1 MILRFGEQSKLVL
14 LTWVWTTTCAGQW
27 LRPQSSISD
36 RTIHSLKED
45 VGLNNYVN
53 TLGLTVHKL
62 PLLVLFSLALPSLD
76 CLELPIGAGDFSSI
90 IPHLLLKRS
99 ELQKSSSQIF
109 TNFVNLSIADPSFDN
124 LAVTLKQNVEWRS
137 VLNLLMSQ
145 YWPHLILSTGSSVWL
160 TSQL

>member
-1 MILRFGEQSKLVL
+1 M
-14 LTWVWTTTCAGQW
+14 
-27 LRPQSSISD
+27 
-36 RTIHSLKED
+36 
-45 VGLNNYVN
+45 N

-124 LAVTLKQNVEWRS
+124 LAVTLKQKVEISAKLVDES
-137 VLNLLMSQ
+137 VL
-145 YWPHLILSTGSSVWL
+145 TSSDFINWKFRVADL
-160 TSQL
+160 TIVERSIYTIKFQ